1 MSNTPSI
8 ILKSHF
14 KIHTDHVTRNGYHQ
28 PLSYAFYIDYMERDD
43 AKMER
48 ELDVGL
54 EENKARYQSG
64 ERTLNYMG
72 DPLKTNNVF
81 NQHSLALSP
90 AQIEVLK
97 QAFNTGQKNESPLW
111 QTVFSFDNEFLRA
124 NGFLTQSGT
133 LHDAAIK
140 EATVKSM
147 TLLIEQMGLND
158 TATWVGAIHYNTD
171 NIHVHVAL
179 VEQETSRRKI
189 ESGIYKGE
197 RQAKVPYKLLVKMK
211 SYFANHLVHRDR
223 ELAKQSELAKEL
235 LNTALKE
242 TDIFKE
248 KYVKRDIEKLVA
260 KLPNN
265 RRLWKYNMN
274 AMQPHRPVIDSI
286 IDRLLDQ
293 KGEAV
298 LSEYLKTVR
307 DEHAF
312 RSHLYGDKG
321 NQYMDNQLKKFNAA
335 LGNEFLRQLNKEF
348 PKQTTQPKTKNYA
361 FTHSIPVVSQQ
372 ALKRIQHSLGKTK
385 QDYLNQW
392 KHQQLT
398 REQLNQETYRD
409 Y

>member
-1 MSNTPSI
+1 MSDTPAI

-14 KIHTDHVTRNGYHQ
+14 KIHTDHVTRNGYLQ
-28 PLSYAFYIDYMERDD
+28 PLSYAYYIDYMERDD

-81 NQHSLALSP
+81 NQHTVAMNDSQIAHIKDVFNK
-90 AQIEVLK
+90 AQMN
-97 QAFNTGQKNESPLW
+97 QSPLW
-111 QTVFSFDNEFLRA
+111 QTVFSFDNEFLKRQ
-124 NGFLTQSGT
+124 GFLSESGV
-133 LHDAAIK
+133 LHDSAIK
-140 EATVKSM
+140 EATVKGM
-147 TLLIEQMGLND
+147 THFIQLMGLND
-158 TATWVGAIHYNTD
+158 TTTWVGAIHYNTD

-179 VEQETSRRKI
+179 VEQESSRPIIK
-189 ESGIYKGE
+189 GGAYKGE
-197 RQAKVPYKLLVKMK
+197 RQAKVPYHYLVKMK
-211 SYFANHLVHRDR
+211 SYFANHLVHRNR
-223 ELAKQSELAKEL
+223 ELAKQSALAKEL

-248 KYVKRDIEKLVA
+248 KYVKRDIEKLLTQ
-260 KLPNN
+260 LPNN

-274 AMQPHRPVIDSI
+274 AMTPHRPVIDSI
-286 IDRLLDQ
+286 ITRLLNQ
-293 KGEAV
+293 NSEAV

-307 DEHAF
+307 DEHTF
-312 RSHLYGDKG
+312 RSHLYGEKG
-321 NQYMDNQLKKFNAA
+321 NQYIENQLKKFNAA
-335 LGNEFLRQLNKEF
+335 LGNEFLRQLHKEF
-348 PKQTTQPKTKNYA
+348 PKQAPLSKINSQSTSHPT
-361 FTHSIPVVSQQ
+361 PVVSQR

-385 QDYLNQW
+385 QDYLNHW

-398 REQLNQETYRD
+398 REQLNQEVYRD

>member
-8 ILKSHF
+8 LLKSYF
-14 KIHTDHVTRNGYHQ
+14 KIHTDHMTRNGYHL
-28 PLSYAFYIDYMERDD
+28 PLDYSFYIDYMERDD

-54 EENKARYQSG
+54 EENKARYQLG
-64 ERTLNYMG
+64 ERTLNYVG

-90 AQIEVLK
+90 TQIESIK
-97 QAFNTGQKNESPLW
+97 QIFNIGQQNESPLW
-111 QTVFSFDNEFLRA
+111 QTIFSFDNDFLRA
-124 NGFLTQSGT
+124 QGFLTPSGT
-133 LHDAAIK
+133 LHDTGIK

-147 TLLIEQMGLND
+147 ELLIKQMGLND

-179 VEQETSRRKI
+179 VEKETSRRKI
-189 ESGIYKGE
+189 QHGYYKGE
-197 RQAKVPYKLLVKMK
+197 RQAKVPFSLLKQMK
-211 SYFANHLVHRDR
+211 SYFANHLVHRDQ
-223 ELAKQSELAKEL
+223 ELAKQSTLAKEL

-248 KYVKRDIEKLVA
+248 KYVKWDIEKLVTE
-260 KLPNN
+260 LPNN

-274 AMQPHRPVIDSI
+274 AMQPHRQSIDSI
-286 IDRLLDQ
+286 IDRLLNQ
-293 KGEAV
+293 KSEAL

-307 DEHAF
+307 EEHIF
-312 RSHLYGDKG
+312 RSNLYGDKG